1 MSRRR
6 HLKGNPN
13 LWRGLKE
20 SLVAMDAEPYAKE
33 KAAMPE
39 QPPHLHAYALFM
51 WKALVQIRD
60 GAKPA
65 EVLRRLPGCLE
76 LAPRELDRQAMA
88 EAEAADA
95 EDLDSPPNYS
105 IG

>member
-1 MSRRR
+1 MQ
-6 HLKGNPN
+6 KGSVRQSLN
-13 LWRGLKE
+13 E
-20 SLVAMDAEPYAKE
+20 SLAAMDATPGKTRTRKE
-33 KAAMPE
+33 TEKME

-51 WKALVQIRD
+51 WKALVKIRD